1 MSMKKSL
8 NTSALVT
15 ADSPKGQRATETFRA
30 QYNKAGLTDETAQI
44 LNEHS
49 DFAAYLLVGIR
60 RFSMNAP
67 DYSAAK
73 SILGKDFITPEEVVS
88 ARKGIV
94 YTDEQIAVL
103 AETIPSVEMLEW
115 CKENGYAVMPTAPTE
130 MSLLGVRE
138 FESAHFCT
146 KSGGW
151 YADQKFA
158 SADRTSFGWLSIRK
172 TPVPDSTSKNWNEQK
187 GLLSG
192 FETVPNV
199 AEVSWFITTY
209 FNVRGIRLFERTYVR
224 TSSLDSDGFRVGV
237 GCFGAGGLLVSGDWD
252 NDRNDALGVASSR
265 KLNSKP

>member
-1 MSMKKSL
+1 M
-8 NTSALVT
+8 
-15 ADSPKGQRATETFRA
+15 
-30 QYNKAGLTDETAQI
+30 
-44 LNEHS
+44 
-49 DFAAYLLVGIR
+49 
-60 RFSMNAP
+60 
-67 DYSAAK
+67 
-73 SILGKDFITPEEVVS
+73 
-88 ARKGIV
+88 

-151 YADQKFA
+151 YADQRFA

-237 GCFGAGGLLVSGDWD
+237 GCFGAGGLLVSGGLDLVLSCAVGCSHSGAPSAAIGCSVHIARRIPSQPLHAGNTRSQRRRCQCIGIGSHATHARHPRRRVCW
-252 NDRNDALGVASSR
+252 RL
-265 KLNSKP
+265 